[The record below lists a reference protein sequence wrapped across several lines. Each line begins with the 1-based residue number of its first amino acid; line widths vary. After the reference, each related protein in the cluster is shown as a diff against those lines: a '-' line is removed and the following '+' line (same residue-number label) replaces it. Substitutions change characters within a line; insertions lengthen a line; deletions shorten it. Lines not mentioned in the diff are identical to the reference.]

1 MFIRILIFLLVLI
14 ISLILLSCIQN
25 EIPLTLLTPA
35 DTSIFEI
42 DSTLYE
48 IEKYIV
54 YEKILGI
61 TTYQFIILDS
71 TASDWWIE
79 DYPDYLPERINSIQ
93 QLKPETV
100 QIYMEFNLKRY
111 QIEPNFSDS
120 LNYQLISPSRFDSIM
135 TNGWWPYFYT
145 LYPNTHEVYNFT
157 NPGFDRKFSQCIVYM
172 GYLVYGRAGGGK
184 FMYLEKEN
192 NNWLIKYEIMVWV
205 S

>member
-93 QLKPETV
+93 QLKPET
-100 QIYMEFNLKRY
+100 
-111 QIEPNFSDS
+111 
-120 LNYQLISPSRFDSIM
+120 
-135 TNGWWPYFYT
+135 
-145 LYPNTHEVYNFT
+145 
-157 NPGFDRKFSQCIVYM
+157 
-172 GYLVYGRAGGGK
+172 A
-184 FMYLEKEN
+184 
-192 NNWLIKYEIMVWV
+192 
-205 S
+205 